1 MSLAELPR
9 TRWRDP
15 IGDYT
20 GRPLAEFRNAPGVGP
35 TRFRQI
41 ADILL
46 RVAAPLDQPLAVEDP
61 REGLTVQ
68 VLPTRIARVR
78 AWVDDVLASE
88 ARPTADKIAVE
99 YLEPLLEQIGW
110 DLGFETAECLRG
122 RLGLDGE
129 VLTLRELGEEFD
141 LSRERVRQLTSR
153 AGDVLAVRWP
163 EARHLLDDFYEH
175 FRPHA
180 DAAEAA
186 ALVGRTMDLLFN
198 VEVSGDETPAEVL
211 EKWRKVGRDR
221 LTPLTTDELLS
232 WAAGACPG
240 VKPEIAR
247 GWIDAAC
254 PAVPSGGMYAA
265 EGETLH
271 FTEEPLDALLV
282 TLLRDD
288 EPLHLRDAAAPLEME
303 ERNLKSRLDRDLRFL
318 RDEFGRVTPSGRFR
332 LSRRGDV
339 WQIALPPADEADGE
353 GRVVSLEA
361 LRSLIVSGLSARG
374 VHDATAWGVHRFAV
388 ETLGRLY
395 GVTLPPGLDPFLL
408 ADVLVQESG
417 GEVRPMRRRRLRWD
431 GAGGTAAALGK
442 RGWVCKVVTES
453 GGPLLLSEI
462 DPLLRRY
469 YQDYEPYVINQLANA
484 FAGRDD
490 EEGENPHA
498 IRFEGGGSLPIF
510 VVPDGWRFDPAA
522 TNVSTGVLRAAHR
535 AANGRSGDSDTAPEW
550 FRALLKEVRSGH
562 SPAPARPSESDDGP
576 TGPSAPHSSRET
588 PASPP
593 PAAAPLPPVDLD
605 EALAGLF

>member
-1 MSLAELPR
+1 M
-9 TRWRDP
+9 
-15 IGDYT
+15 
-20 GRPLAEFRNAPGVGP
+20 
-35 TRFRQI
+35 
-41 ADILL
+41 
-46 RVAAPLDQPLAVEDP
+46 
-61 REGLTVQ
+61 
-68 VLPTRIARVR
+68 
-78 AWVDDVLASE
+78 
-88 ARPTADKIAVE
+88 
-99 YLEPLLEQIGW
+99 
-110 DLGFETAECLRG
+110 
-122 RLGLDGE
+122 
-129 VLTLRELGEEFD
+129 
-141 LSRERVRQLTSR
+141 
-153 AGDVLAVRWP
+153 
-163 EARHLLDDFYEH
+163 
-175 FRPHA
+175 
-180 DAAEAA
+180 
-186 ALVGRTMDLLFN
+186 
-198 VEVSGDETPAEVL
+198 L

-240 VKPEIAR
+240 VKPKIAR

-254 PAVPSGGMYAA
+254 PAVPSGGMYADD
-265 EGETLH
+265 GETLH
-271 FTEEPLDALLV
+271 FTEEPLDRLLV
-282 TLLRDD
+282 ALLRDG
-288 EPLHLRDAAAPLEME
+288 EPQHLRDAAATLDVE
-303 ERNLKSRLDRDLRFL
+303 ERSLKGRLDRDLRFL

-339 WQIALPPADEADGE
+339 WQIALPPEEDRGGE

-361 LRSLIVSGLSARG
+361 LRVLIVSGLSARG

-388 ETLGRLY
+388 ETLRRLY
-395 GVTLPPGLDPFLL
+395 GVTLPPGLDQFLL

-431 GAGGTAAALGK
+431 GAGGTAAAIGK
-442 RGWVCKVVTES
+442 RGWVCRVVADS
-453 GGPLLLSEI
+453 GGPLLLSEV
-462 DPLLRRY
+462 DPLMRRH

-484 FAGRDD
+484 FAGRDAGSPDD

-498 IRFEGGGSLPIF
+498 IRFEGGGSLPNF

-522 TNVSTGVLRAAHR
+522 MNVSTGVLRAAHR

-562 SPAPARPSESDDGP
+562 SPAPAQPSDDDDRP

-593 PAAAPLPPVDLD
+593 PAAEPLPPVDLN